1 MINNDYKGC
10 MFTKIEQWYL
20 SCFFFFKLNLEFLL
34 FFKTSTNVE
43 KEKNEEEG
51 KKI

>member
-1 MINNDYKGC
+1 MIIKVACLQKLNNDIC
-10 MFTKIEQWYL
+10 RV
-20 SCFFFFKLNLEFLL
+20 FFFLLNFELL
-34 FFKTSTNVE
+34 FLQASENVE

>member
-1 MINNDYKGC
+1 MIIKVACLQKLNNDIC
-10 MFTKIEQWYL
+10 RV
-20 SCFFFFKLNLEFLL
+20 FFLLLNFEFLFL
-34 FFKTSTNVE
+34 QASENVE

>member
-1 MINNDYKGC
+1 MIIKVACLQKLNNDIC
-10 MFTKIEQWYL
+10 RV
-20 SCFFFFKLNLEFLL
+20 FFFKSNLEFLL

>member
-1 MINNDYKGC
+1 MIIKVACLQKLNNDIC
-10 MFTKIEQWYL
+10 HV
-20 SCFFFFKLNLEFLL
+20 FLL
-34 FFKTSTNVE
+34 NFELLFLQASKDVE

>member
-1 MINNDYKGC
+1 MIIKVACLQKLNNDIC
-10 MFTKIEQWYL
+10 
-20 SCFFFFKLNLEFLL
+20 CVFFFLLNFELL
-34 FFKTSTNVE
+34 FLQASENVE

>member
-1 MINNDYKGC
+1 MIIKVACLQKLNNDIC
-10 MFTKIEQWYL
+10 RV
-20 SCFFFFKLNLEFLL
+20 FFFLNFELL
-34 FFKTSTNVE
+34 FLQASENVE

>member
-1 MINNDYKGC
+1 MIIKVACLQKLNND
-10 MFTKIEQWYL
+10 I
-20 SCFFFFKLNLEFLL
+20 SRVFFFLLNFEFLFL
-34 FFKTSTNVE
+34 QASKDVE

>member
-10 MFTKIEQWYL
+10 MFTKIEQWF
-20 SCFFFFKLNLEFLL
+20 CRVFFLL
-34 FFKTSTNVE
+34 NFELLFLQASENVE

-51 KKI
+51 KKIW

>member
-1 MINNDYKGC
+1 MILKVACLQKLNNDIC
-10 MFTKIEQWYL
+10 HVL
-20 SCFFFFKLNLEFLL
+20 FFFLLNFEFLFL
-34 FFKTSTNVE
+34 QASKNVD

>member
-1 MINNDYKGC
+1 MIIKVACLQKLNNDIC
-10 MFTKIEQWYL
+10 RV
-20 SCFFFFKLNLEFLL
+20 FLL
-34 FFKTSTNVE
+34 LNFELLFLQASKNVE

>member
-1 MINNDYKGC
+1 MINNDYKGF

-20 SCFFFFKLNLEFLL
+20 SCFFFLLNFELL
-34 FFKTSTNVE
+34 FLQASKNVE

>member
-1 MINNDYKGC
+1 MIIKVACLQKLNNDIC
-10 MFTKIEQWYL
+10 RV
-20 SCFFFFKLNLEFLL
+20 FFFFKLNLEFLL

>member
-1 MINNDYKGC
+1 MIIKVACLQKLKLIFVG
-10 MFTKIEQWYL
+10 
-20 SCFFFFKLNLEFLL
+20 FFFFLNFELL
-34 FFKTSTNVE
+34 FLQASENVE